1 MFPAQPAR
9 DQRSGTAAPPD
20 RGAASWKLEDAKA
33 RFSEVVR
40 LAESGVPQHVS
51 VRGRPA
57 VVILAAAD
65 YARLASAAT
74 SDSLASLFADSPFAR
89 LPDFDDVLVRER
101 SPVRDAPVF
110 EP

>member
-1 MFPAQPAR
+1 MLSLQQSADQRPADVAPAQ
-9 DQRSGTAAPPD
+9 GVT
-20 RGAASWKLEDAKA
+20 SWKLEDAKA

-40 LAESGVPQHVS
+40 LAERGVPQHVS

-65 YARLASAAT
+65 YARLASAA
-74 SDSLASLFADSPFAR
+74 SSPSLASLFANSPFAR
-89 LPDFDDVLVRER
+89 LDNFDDVLIRER
-101 SPVRDAPVF
+101 APVRDVPDF

>member
-1 MFPAQPAR
+1 MFLAQRAR
-9 DQRSGTAAPPD
+9 DQRSADAAPFH
-20 RGAASWKLEDAKA
+20 GTASWKLEDAKA

-40 LAESGVPQHVS
+40 LAESGAPQHVS

-65 YARLASAAT
+65 YARLAPAAT
-74 SDSLASLFADSPFAR
+74 STNLASLFADSPFAR
-89 LPDFDDVLVRER
+89 LHDFDDALVRER
-101 SPVRDAPVF
+101 SPVRDAPDF

>member
-1 MFPAQPAR
+1 MFPLHSRQ
-9 DQRSGTAAPPD
+9 DQSSNDVASMAD
-20 RGAASWKLEDAKA
+20 AASWKLEDAKA

-51 VRGRPA
+51 VRGRAA

-65 YARLASAAT
+65 YARLAPAAT
-74 SDSLASLFADSPFAR
+74 SSSLAALFADSPFAR
-89 LPDFDDVLVRER
+89 LHDFDDALVRER
-101 SPVRDAPVF
+101 PPVRDAPAF